1 MLLRSRD
8 SNVRDVTR
16 ATLVQIAG
24 VLDQSYFPMMIKELA
39 DCLPERMGVQPH
51 VLAYTAHALVVAF
64 MKKSVGVHVRVSASS
79 VNPEDAAKKF
89 NEDERK
95 RAAEL
100 SALEELDSLSKANS
114 TDVEKDKEDDTDM
127 LIEDGVVAPLDK
139 TELGDGDNDNGKA
152 LLPNSFDATLPSLI
166 GIMMDDIFGETA
178 KAKVT
183 GARGGGSS
191 GNGGYKSRA
200 KEAKAQ
206 RSYDTF
212 EILASMLTFLPHTES
227 LHTLLGPI
235 FDKLKVEEN
244 DKIIRKVEEVF
255 RRICSGLSKNPSVR
269 VPEMMIYAHTLMC
282 AAGSSDNTLK
292 TKGMQETSGD
302 IADAASKPKPKPKG
316 TKVVSQ
322 WLMADTGG
330 FKPGRKITKREGARV
345 IMKAKLAGLDRHR
358 SKRVE
363 KGGGGSMESV
373 FKANSHCVATFSLQL
388 LWSQMKLSQAKKG
401 RKALENTPKITLDR
415 RVLSPHN
422 KTHREMLDP
431 FVGLCVSWAKKG
443 ASDDVVLLALQCV
456 GAMLV
461 WGSHHPG
468 GTLEALPSMKVHI
481 DKFVANLFG
490 LLEMCA
496 VSSSTSNIKIQAIF
510 RLMTLI
516 LRECPYCKLN
526 KAQLSV
532 LVSFVRQD
540 MTEIEHQQATFAL
553 LKAIVFRGFV
563 SVEVYDL
570 MQKVLELMIQ
580 SHRHTVRT
588 LCSQVF
594 VAFLMSYPLTN
605 TKRETHLRKLL
616 QCLDYDYAEGRL
628 AALECVHGL
637 LLKLPAPVIEENT
650 QMLFLALVL
659 RLVNDE
665 DQKCRLSTSVVLKV
679 LTRRTSTA
687 ECQKC
692 VGVVLQWNGDDGKNQ
707 NLILRK
713 AAAQVIGLVIE
724 SRKDVFRKNASEIF
738 LSFDASLKDVLHQ
751 RMGFDG
757 SFSTD
762 AESSQGQKL
771 TQLWQLAYHILMA
784 LEKIAT
790 TLPGFFAATLGSLS
804 QDNATATFPVIGN
817 LAKALE
823 FPHSWVQLAASRLL
837 GTLLA
842 LNGVTTAKWK
852 IKENGDTLGESFL
865 EQGGVLS
872 DFLCSS
878 LVQLQSLDRDEAL
891 GTQVVKNLLFF
902 SSIMHHRPDLC
913 KSKLELNAAENTGS
927 SGDGESI
934 SLGWLCGKIEMLSK
948 KKGDVRRVAVFKWIA
963 AALCSEHIPIAAF
976 TPHLEYLVESVYRAQ
991 NDGQTTKGLDG
1002 SDPTKEM
1009 ADECMQLIEAQVE
1022 SAAFFRAYSAVQQ
1035 RWTQK
1040 RQETKRMRALETVV
1054 DGEASAKRKI
1064 EKNLA
1069 KKKNRKRKA
1078 DRVKLA
1084 HRGVGP
1090 TKKRTS
1096 SE

>member
-1 MLLRSRD
+1 
-8 SNVRDVTR
+8 
-16 ATLVQIAG
+16 
-24 VLDQSYFPMMIKELA
+24 
-39 DCLPERMGVQPH
+39 
-51 VLAYTAHALVVAF
+51 
-64 MKKSVGVHVRVSASS
+64 
-79 VNPEDAAKKF
+79 
-89 NEDERK
+89 
-95 RAAEL
+95 
-100 SALEELDSLSKANS
+100 
-114 TDVEKDKEDDTDM
+114 
-127 LIEDGVVAPLDK
+127 
-139 TELGDGDNDNGKA
+139 
-152 LLPNSFDATLPSLI
+152 
-166 GIMMDDIFGETA
+166 
-178 KAKVT
+178 
-183 GARGGGSS
+183 
-191 GNGGYKSRA
+191 
-200 KEAKAQ
+200 
-206 RSYDTF
+206 
-212 EILASMLTFLPHTES
+212 
-227 LHTLLGPI
+227 
-235 FDKLKVEEN
+235 
-244 DKIIRKVEEVF
+244 
-255 RRICSGLSKNPSVR
+255 
-269 VPEMMIYAHTLMC
+269 
-282 AAGSSDNTLK
+282 
-292 TKGMQETSGD
+292 
-302 IADAASKPKPKPKG
+302 
-316 TKVVSQ
+316 
-322 WLMADTGG
+322 
-330 FKPGRKITKREGARV
+330 
-345 IMKAKLAGLDRHR
+345 
-358 SKRVE
+358 
-363 KGGGGSMESV
+363 
-373 FKANSHCVATFSLQL
+373 
-388 LWSQMKLSQAKKG
+388 
-401 RKALENTPKITLDR
+401 
-415 RVLSPHN
+415 
-422 KTHREMLDP
+422 
-431 FVGLCVSWAKKG
+431 
-443 ASDDVVLLALQCV
+443 
-456 GAMLV
+456 
-461 WGSHHPG
+461 
-468 GTLEALPSMKVHI
+468 
-481 DKFVANLFG
+481 
-490 LLEMCA
+490 
-496 VSSSTSNIKIQAIF
+496 
-510 RLMTLI
+510 
-516 LRECPYCKLN
+516 
-526 KAQLSV
+526 
-532 LVSFVRQD
+532 
-540 MTEIEHQQATFAL
+540 
-553 LKAIVFRGFV
+553 
-563 SVEVYDL
+563 
-570 MQKVLELMIQ
+570 
-580 SHRHTVRT
+580 
-588 LCSQVF
+588 VF